1 MRGCTVATL
10 FSTKK
15 HLTIPDTHP
24 NVIFTSLTPDVIWHL
39 KPDDEYAHVQF
50 PSSLSQSMS
59 AKELVEPS
67 CFGIII
73 RRVVLVGTFSFAH
86 LGCKLLIC
94 ESVIEMIS
102 LDLYKYTIQ
111 IS

>member
-1 MRGCTVATL
+1 MRNLANMHGCTVPSYI
-10 FSTKK
+10 FITKK
-15 HLTIPDTHP
+15 HLTIPDTHS
-24 NVIFTSLTPDVIWHL
+24 NVIFTSLTPDVIRHL

-50 PSSLSQSMS
+50 PSSLSQSVS

-94 ESVIEMIS
+94 ESVIEMS
-102 LDLYKYTIQ
+102 
-111 IS
+111 